1 MDEHVQK
8 IPKIL
13 VLVEASRE
21 YSRGILSGL
30 ALYSKIRGPWMFV
43 TRPPFYVNDA
53 MDSTVI
59 SWIDTLAIDGIIL
72 QARYITDRI
81 RKSGVPL
88 IALDVNA
95 RLKGNPEILCNNQ
108 RIGQMAGEHLLEC
121 GFSHFAFCGFD
132 HLTWS
137 QQRCDSFRQTVE
149 DAGHLCNIYEQSQK
163 GVVQSWTREYLSII
177 DWLAALPKP
186 LGLMACNDDRGQQ
199 ILEACKIAG
208 FSVPEEIAVV
218 GADND
223 QLECALTAPPLS
235 SVSLNLEK
243 AGYQT
248 AETMDK
254 LFQGEKPGDIIVD
267 PIRVV
272 RRQSTDIV
280 AAGDSDVSA
289 ALRFIREH
297 ADQSIQVNDVIQ
309 ILCVS
314 RRTLYAKFRKAL
326 GRSVHDEIVR
336 VRLARIKSLLTDTQ
350 LSISRIA
357 KIMNFTGPDKLF
369 RFFIRET
376 GKTPTE
382 FRKDTVGYKT

>member
-1 MDEHVQK
+1 MDEHMQK

-43 TRPPFYVNDA
+43 TRPPFYVDESI
-53 MDSTVI
+53 DSTVI

-72 QARYITDRI
+72 QGRYITDRI

-88 IALDVNA
+88 IALDVNTK
-95 RLKGNPEILCNNQ
+95 LKGIPEILCNNQ
-108 RIGQMAGEHLLEC
+108 RIGQMAAEHLLEC

-149 DAGHLCNIYEQSQK
+149 HAGHPCNIYEQSQK
-163 GVVQSWTREYLSII
+163 GVVQSWTREYLSIV

-254 LFQGEKPGDIIVD
+254 LFQGKKPGDIIVD
-267 PIRVV
+267 PIQVV

-297 ADQSIQVNDVIQ
+297 ADKSIQVNDVIQ

>member
-1 MDEHVQK
+1 M
-8 IPKIL
+8 PKVL
-13 VLVEASRE
+13 VLIEASRE
-21 YSRGILSGL
+21 FSRGILSGL

-43 TRPPFYVNDA
+43 MRPPFYVEDTL
-53 MDSTVI
+53 DSTVI
-59 SWIDTLAIDGIIL
+59 SWLDTLTIDGIIL

-88 IALDVNA
+88 IAMDANTN
-95 RLKGNPEILCNNQ
+95 LKGIPKILCDDQ
-108 RIGQMAGEHLLEC
+108 RIGQMAAEHLLEC

-137 QQRCDSFRQTVE
+137 QQRCDSLRQTVE
-149 DAGHLCNIYEQSQK
+149 SAGYPCDIYRQSQQ
-163 GVVQSWTREYLSII
+163 GVAQSWTCEYSSII
-177 DWLAALPKP
+177 DWLAGLPKP

-208 FSVPEEIAVV
+208 YSVPEEIAVV

-243 AGYQT
+243 AGYQ
-248 AETMDK
+248 AADAMDK
-254 LFQGEKPGDIIVD
+254 LIQGKKTGDIIVD
-267 PIRVV
+267 PIQVV

-280 AAGDSDVSA
+280 AVGDADVST

-297 ADQSIQVNDVIQ
+297 ADKSIQVNDVIQ
-309 ILCVS
+309 VLCVS
-314 RRTLYAKFRKAL
+314 RRTLYAKFHKAL

-357 KIMNFTGPDKLF
+357 KVMNFTGPDKLF
-369 RFFIRET
+369 RFFVRET

-382 FRKDTVGYKT
+382 FRKDTVGYKI

>member
-1 MDEHVQK
+1 MKK

-13 VLVEASRE
+13 VLIEASRE
-21 YSRGILSGL
+21 FSRGILSGL

-43 TRPPFYVNDA
+43 TRPPFYVKDTT
-53 MDSTVI
+53 DSPVI

-72 QARYITDRI
+72 QARFISDRI
-81 RKSGVPL
+81 RQSGVPL
-88 IALDVNA
+88 IALDANTK
-95 RLKGNPEILCNNQ
+95 LKGIPRILSHDQ
-108 RIGQMAGEHLLEC
+108 RIGRMAAEHLLEC

-137 QQRCDSFRQTVE
+137 QERCDSFRRTVE
-149 DAGHLCNIYEQSQK
+149 QAGYPCYIYQQSEKDALH
-163 GVVQSWTREYLSII
+163 SWTREYFSII

-186 LGLMACNDDRGQQ
+186 LGLMACNDDRAQQ

-208 FSVPEEIAVV
+208 YSVPEEIAVV

-223 QLECALTAPPLS
+223 QLECVLTAPPLS
-235 SVSLNLEK
+235 SVSLNLQK

-248 AETMDK
+248 AETMDN
-254 LFQGEKPGDIIVD
+254 LLQGKKTTDIIVD
-267 PIRVV
+267 PIQVI

-280 AAGDSDVSA
+280 AVGDADVST

-297 ADQSIQVNDVIQ
+297 ADECIQVNDVIQ

-314 RRTLYAKFRKAL
+314 RRTLYAKFRKSL

-336 VRLARIKSLLTDTQ
+336 VRLARIKSLLTGTQ
-350 LSISRIA
+350 LSISHIA
-357 KIMNFTGPDKLF
+357 KIMNFTGQDKLF

-382 FRKDTVGYKT
+382 FRKDSMGYKI

>member
-1 MDEHVQK
+1 MKK

-43 TRPPFYVNDA
+43 TRPPFYVKETI
-53 MDSTVI
+53 DSTVI

-81 RKSGVPL
+81 RRSGVPL
-88 IALDVNA
+88 IALDVNTK
-95 RLKGNPEILCNNQ
+95 LKGIPEILCNDQ
-108 RIGQMAGEHLLEC
+108 RIGQMAAEHLLEC

-132 HLTWS
+132 HMTWS
-137 QQRCDSFRQTVE
+137 QQRCGSFRQTVE
-149 DAGHLCNIYEQSQK
+149 HAGYPCYVYRQSQK
-163 GVVQSWTREYLSII
+163 GVLQSWTREYFSII

-208 FSVPEEIAVV
+208 HSVPEEIAVV

-248 AETMDK
+248 AETMNE
-254 LFQGEKPGDIIVD
+254 LFQGKKTGDIVVD
-267 PIRVV
+267 PIQVV
-272 RRQSTDIV
+272 RRHSTDIV
-280 AAGDSDVSA
+280 AAGDADVSA

-297 ADQSIQVNDVIQ
+297 ADKSIQVNDVLQ

-382 FRKDTVGYKT
+382 FRRDTVGYKT